1 MVSGGVS
8 SEITC
13 DDDTGGEDDDGD
25 DDDDDDGMD
34 NVIQVHLIESSDI
47 LQSSIR
53 TIDSVRSDRRASTL
67 TGETRAGVDTLDVG
81 QTVGLN
87 GAIMGN
93 TFTDSVIVSDVS
105 GCDVTKNVAVS
116 DHRQFHVMND
126 VCQDDASSIDNDAG
140 MPTSARNISASLQV
154 ILIVHTALF
163 RCDVVS
169 VICNLFL

>member
-8 SEITC
+8 SEINC
-13 DDDTGGEDDDGD
+13 DDDTDGEDDDGD

-53 TIDSVRSDRRASTL
+53 TIDSVRSDRRASAL
-67 TGETRAGVDTLDVG
+67 TGETRAGVG

-87 GAIMGN
+87 DAIMGN
-93 TFTDSVIVSDVS
+93 TFTDSAIVSDVS

-116 DHRQFHVMND
+116 DQRQFHVLND
-126 VCQDDASSIDNDAG
+126 VCQDDASSVNNDAG
-140 MPTSARNISASLQV
+140 FPTSARNISASLQV
-154 ILIVHTALF
+154 ILIVYTALF
-163 RCDVVS
+163 RCCFS
-169 VICNLFL
+169 YL